1 MGWQNRCEV
10 DRRDLGPGW
19 GGKSVVRWIAVIR
32 ATVGWLVMLPLKFQ
46 TCLQE
51 LVVEEP
57 QPSQLEG

>member
-32 ATVGWLVMLPLKFQ
+32 ATVGWQNPCEVDRRDPGHSGVRLPKLK
-46 TCLQE
+46 TTT
-51 LVVEEP
+51 
-57 QPSQLEG
+57 

>member
-32 ATVGWLVMLPLKFQ
+32 ATVGWQNPEDVIRATVGFVRWIAVIRA
-46 TCLQE
+46 T
-51 LVVEEP
+51 V
-57 QPSQLEG
+57 G

>member
-32 ATVGWLVMLPLKFQ
+32 ATVGWQNPCEVDRCDPGHSGVAKPL
-46 TCLQE
+46 
-51 LVVEEP
+51 
-57 QPSQLEG
+57 